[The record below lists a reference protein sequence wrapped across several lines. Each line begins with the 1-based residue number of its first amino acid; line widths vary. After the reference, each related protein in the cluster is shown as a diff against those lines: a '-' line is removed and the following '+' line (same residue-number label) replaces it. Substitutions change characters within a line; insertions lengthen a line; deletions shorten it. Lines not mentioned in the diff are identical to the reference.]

1 MKLCFLNKP
10 EKAIWLP
17 RMFELLYE
25 NMEEIASSGLSVEQE
40 REQFLSNVGPA
51 LEKMPRQVILA
62 TDNDHLVGYVQ
73 YYTRGDLLMVEEIQ
87 IRRGYRGLLF
97 LQLCR
102 FLMDVLPV
110 EIKTVEAYA
119 DPRNERSRRLM
130 QRIGMVEL
138 ADYGEF
144 VHLRGDATAIRKRFT
159 GILPLETE

>member
-10 EKAIWLP
+10 EKAVWLP

-25 NMEEIASSGLSVEQE
+25 NMEEIAPSGLSVEQE
-40 REQFLSNVGPA
+40 WEQFLSNVGPA

-110 EIKTVEAYA
+110 EMKTVEAYA
-119 DPRNERSRRLM
+119 DPRNEKSRRLM
-130 QRIGMVEL
+130 AKLGMKEL
-138 ADYGEF
+138 PEEGDY
-144 VHLRGDATAIRKRFT
+144 VHLRGEAESIRRR
-159 GILPLETE
+159 LCRR

>member
-130 QRIGMVEL
+130 AKLGMEEL
-138 ADYGEF
+138 PEEGNY
-144 VHLRGDATAIRKRFT
+144 VHLRGEAESIRRR
-159 GILPLETE
+159 LCRR